1 MTVDALIEELED
13 YRRVYG
19 GDDLLVLRKLDG
31 DFEARELLIEPVVR
45 NSSQGS
51 TRACRLKKL

>member
-1 MTVDALIEELED
+1 MTVDRLIAALED

-19 GDDLLVLRKLDG
+19 GDDLMVVRNLHG